1 MADVLV
7 DTDVLIDHLRGHRAF
22 EPGSDRVFCSVI
34 TRGELFAGTGTGTDE
49 EAVRRLLAPL
59 VEIPVDRDLAEEA
72 GRLRRTT
79 RIALPDA
86 VVAATALSLRVPL
99 VTRNKR
105 DYYGRVRG
113 LRVRAPR

>member
-22 EPGSDRVFCSVI
+22 DPGSDRVFCSVI
-34 TRGELFAGTGTGTDE
+34 TRGELFAGTGTDE

-59 VEIPVDRDLAEEA
+59 VEVPVDRALAEEA

-79 RIALPDA
+79 RIPLPDA
-86 VVAATALSLRVPL
+86 VIAATALSLRAPL

-105 DYYGRVRG
+105 DFGRVGG
-113 LRVRAPR
+113 LRVQAPR

>member
-22 EPGSDRVFCSVI
+22 EPGSDRVFSSVI
-34 TRGELFAGTGTGTDE
+34 TRGELFAGTGTDE

-59 VEIPVDRDLAEEA
+59 IEIPVDRDLAEEA

-86 VVAATALSLRVPL
+86 VIAATALSLRVPL

-105 DYYGRVRG
+105 DFGLVRG
-113 LRVRAPR
+113 LRVRSPR

>member
-34 TRGELFAGTGTGTDE
+34 TRGELFAGTGTDE

-86 VVAATALSLRVPL
+86 VIAATALSLRVPL

-105 DYYGRVRG
+105 DFGRVRG

>member
-1 MADVLV
+1 MD
-7 DTDVLIDHLRGHRAF
+7 
-22 EPGSDRVFCSVI
+22 FCSVL
-34 TRGELFAGTGTGTDE
+34 TRRELFAGTRGNE

-59 VEIPVDRDLAEEA
+59 VEIPIDRDLAEDA

-86 VVAATALSLRVPL
+86 FIAATALSLRVPL
-99 VTRNKR
+99 LTRNER
-105 DYYGRVRG
+105 DFGRVRG

>member
-22 EPGSDRVFCSVI
+22 EPGSDRVFCSAI
-34 TRGELFAGTGTGTDE
+34 TRGELFAGTGTDE
-49 EAVRRLLAPL
+49 QAVRRLLASL

-86 VVAATALSLRVPL
+86 VIAATALTLRVPL

-105 DYYGRVRG
+105 DFGRVRG

>member
-34 TRGELFAGTGTGTDE
+34 TRGELFAGTGTDE
-49 EAVRRLLAPL
+49 ETVRRLLAPL

-79 RIALPDA
+79 RITLPDA
-86 VVAATALSLRVPL
+86 VIAATALSLRVPL

-105 DYYGRVRG
+105 DFGRVRG

>member
-7 DTDVLIDHLRGHRAF
+7 DTDVLVDHLRGHKAF
-22 EPGSDRVFCSVI
+22 EPRSDRVFCSVI
-34 TRGELFAGTGTGTDE
+34 TRGELFAGTGADE
-49 EAVRRLLAPL
+49 EALRRLLAPL
-59 VEIPVDRDLAEEA
+59 VEVPVDRNLAEAA

-86 VVAATALSLRVPL
+86 LIAATALSLRAPI

-105 DYYGRVRG
+105 DFARVRG
-113 LRVRAPR
+113 LRVRVPR

>member
-7 DTDVLIDHLRGHRAF
+7 DTDVLIDHLRGRRAF

-34 TRGELFAGTGTGTDE
+34 TRGELFAGTGTDE

-59 VEIPVDRDLAEEA
+59 VEIPVERDLAEQA

-86 VVAATALSLRVPL
+86 VIAATALSLRAPL

-105 DYYGRVRG
+105 DFGRVQG
-113 LRVRAPR
+113 LRVRASR

>member
-34 TRGELFAGTGTGTDE
+34 TRAELFGGTGTDE

-59 VEIPVDRDLAEEA
+59 IEIPIDRDLAEEA

-79 RIALPDA
+79 GIALPDA
-86 VVAATALSLRVPL
+86 VIAATARSLRVPL
-99 VTRNKR
+99 LTRNKR
-105 DYYGRVRG
+105 DFGRVRG

>member
-7 DTDVLIDHLRGHRAF
+7 DTDVLVDHLRGHRPF

-34 TRGELFAGTGTGTDE
+34 TRGELLAGTGTEE
-49 EAVRRLLAPL
+49 EAVRRLLAPI
-59 VEIPVDRDLAEEA
+59 VEVPVDLAEAA

-86 VVAATALSLRVPL
+86 LIAATALSLRAPL

-105 DYYGRVRG
+105 YFQRVKG
-113 LRVRAPR
+113 LRVRTPR

>member
-7 DTDVLIDHLRGHRAF
+7 DTDVLVDHLRGHRPF
-22 EPGSDRVFCSVI
+22 DPGSDRVFCSVI
-34 TRGELFAGTGTGTDE
+34 TRSELFAGTGTDE
-49 EAVRRLLAPL
+49 EAVRRLLAPI
-59 VEIPVDRDLAEEA
+59 VEIPVDRDLAEAA

-86 VVAATALSLRVPL
+86 LIAATALALPAPL
-99 VTRNKR
+99 LTRNKR
-105 DYYGRVRG
+105 DFGRVKG

>member
-7 DTDVLIDHLRGHRAF
+7 DTDVLIDHLRGHRPF
-22 EPGSDRVFCSVI
+22 DPGPDRVFCSVI
-34 TRGELFAGTGTGTDE
+34 TRGELFAGTGTDE
-49 EAVRRLLAPL
+49 DAVRRLLAPL
-59 VEIPVDRDLAEEA
+59 VEILVDRDLAEAA

-79 RIALPDA
+79 RIPMPDA
-86 VVAATALSLRVPL
+86 VIAATALSLGAPL

-105 DYYGRVRG
+105 DFGRVKG

>member
-7 DTDVLIDHLRGHRAF
+7 DTDVLIDHLRGHSAF
-22 EPGSDRVFCSVI
+22 EPGSDRIFCSVI
-34 TRGELFAGTGTGTDE
+34 TRGELFAGTGTDE

-59 VEIPVDRDLAEEA
+59 MEIPVDRDLAEEA

-86 VVAATALSLRVPL
+86 VIAATALSLRLPL

-105 DYYGRVRG
+105 DFGLVRG

>member
-7 DTDVLIDHLRGHRAF
+7 DTDVLIDHLRGDRAF

-34 TRGELFAGTGTGTDE
+34 TRGELFAGTGTDE

-59 VEIPVDRDLAEEA
+59 IEIPVDRDLAEEA

-79 RIALPDA
+79 QIALPDA
-86 VVAATALSLRVPL
+86 VIAATALSLQVPL

-105 DYYGRVRG
+105 DFGRVRG
-113 LRVRAPR
+113 LRVRAAR